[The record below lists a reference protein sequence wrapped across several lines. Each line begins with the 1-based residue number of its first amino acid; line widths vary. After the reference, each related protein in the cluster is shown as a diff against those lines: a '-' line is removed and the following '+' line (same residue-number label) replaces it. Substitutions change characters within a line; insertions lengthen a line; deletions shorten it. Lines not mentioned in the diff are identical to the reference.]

1 MTLPRL
7 LVIMGSGETAPTM
20 KTPHRRVFERL
31 EADGDRAMPVMLD
44 TPFGFQENAPILAAA
59 TTKYFS
65 DADGQ
70 GRRRG
75 RTRLGP
81 TPATRAAIEAAMTQ
95 HPRRELGVRRTRQP
109 DLRPAP
115 VAAHLAA

>member
-20 KTPHRRVFERL
+20 KVPHRRVFECI
-31 EADGDRAMPVMLD
+31 EADGDRAVPVMLD

-65 DADGQ
+65 DAVSKNVAVAGLSCILWGQ
-70 GRRRG
+70 
-75 RTRLGP
+75 P
-81 TPATRAAIEAAMTQ
+81 
-95 HPRRELGVRRTRQP
+95 
-109 DLRPAP
+109 
-115 VAAHLAA
+115 